1 MIISVGTVR
10 TRRARVGS
18 PPLPIGFPGPA
29 TSWKLD
35 PLLPRSPLSL
45 FQLLLPSSIFGFTL
59 QRRIATS
66 DLLKP
71 LFTPKGLK
79 ILFQFEKT
87 TSFFQS
93 GVYIYCQACKNI
105 SRTEKRRNTRAK
117 QYGSFFSF
125 HRGSFSFSPF
135 GRPAFIPPPFL
146 EPPGST
152 SDFSVASTPLHSLD
166 MANLARFVLTPC
178 SRNLLAQWQRP
189 ASSALWANQVR
200 KRLTYGYTE
209 PPQYCVACRA
219 LFSYWYSIFLR

>member
-1 MIISVGTVR
+1 MCIISVILKDLFFHDDNICWD
-10 TRRARVGS
+10 GS
-18 PPLPIGFPGPA
+18 YSSSSGWFSPSPYWL
-29 TSWKLD
+29 SWAGDILD

-105 SRTEKRRNTRAK
+105 SRTEKRHNTRAK
-117 QYGSFFSF
+117 QYGSFFLYTVVLFLFPRLAALPSF
-125 HRGSFSFSPF
+125 RLLSSSLRDPRPTSPS
-135 GRPAFIPPPFL
+135 PPTPST
-146 EPPGST
+146 PSTWPTSPGSCSPRAPGT
-152 SDFSVASTPLHSLD
+152 SWLSGRGPLPPRYGLTRSERDLLMATLSHRST
-166 MANLARFVLTPC
+166 V
-178 SRNLLAQWQRP
+178 
-189 ASSALWANQVR
+189 
-200 KRLTYGYTE
+200 
-209 PPQYCVACRA
+209 
-219 LFSYWYSIFLR
+219 